1 MREIKKG
8 DAVTRNS
15 YGNDIIFSVK
25 RIIKL
30 ANQNQV
36 AILKGIDVR
45 IEADAPV
52 EDLRIVSKEE
62 QEKREKEL
70 EKRIINRIEKE
81 RIKRE
86 NRRKEIVH
94 TGRILH
100 LDGDKKYSEKSM
112 MYYRKMGLNATVKN
126 IPENRQPKVVYR
138 LLQIYNPDILV
149 ITRPRPE

>member
-15 YGNDIIFSVK
+15 YGNDIVFSVK

-30 ANQNQV
+30 TNKKEI

-45 IEADAPV
+45 VEADAPL

-70 EKRIINRIEKE
+70 EKRIINRIERE

-100 LDGDKKYSEKSM
+100 LD
-112 MYYRKMGLNATVKN
+112 R
-126 IPENRQPKVVYR
+126 R
-138 LLQIYNPDILV
+138 
-149 ITRPRPE
+149 